1 MKDNKRIFF
10 LCAIIAIVAGFLAW
24 RLWPDAVETDADQTP
39 AVVDAGAPDAFA
51 RWAAYDD
58 VDLAILGETDPEALE
73 ALRARHRIAPSRF
86 APAAPID
93 AEGIL
98 ACLCTPPPDGGP
110 VVLEYAPECCR

>member
-1 MKDNKRIFF
+1 MKDHKRIFF
-10 LCAIIAIVAGFLAW
+10 LCVIVIAIGFLAS
-24 RLWPDAVETDADQTP
+24 RLWPDVVETDVDQTS
-39 AVVDAGAPDAFA
+39 AVVDAGAPDAFD
-51 RWAAYDD
+51 RWAAYED
-58 VDLAILGETDPEALE
+58 VDLAILGETDPAALD

-86 APAAPID
+86 APATPLG